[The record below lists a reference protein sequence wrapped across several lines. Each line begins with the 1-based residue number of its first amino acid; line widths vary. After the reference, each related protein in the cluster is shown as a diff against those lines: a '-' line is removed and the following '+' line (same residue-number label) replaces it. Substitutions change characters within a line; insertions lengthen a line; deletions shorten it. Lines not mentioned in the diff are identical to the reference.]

1 MTKAQSIG
9 NVFSKLFRDL
19 GIDKAIEQNK
29 AVVDW
34 PEIVGERVAE
44 VSHAEKIEKGVLFVK
59 VESPVWRNE
68 LSFMKQNLIE
78 NINKKLNK
86 QIVKDIKF
94 T

>member
-9 NVFSKLFRDL
+9 NVFTKLFRDL

-29 AVVDW
+29 AVVEW

>member
-1 MTKAQSIG
+1 M
-9 NVFSKLFRDL
+9 
-19 GIDKAIEQNK
+19 
-29 AVVDW
+29 
-34 PEIVGERVAE
+34 GERVAE
-44 VSHAEKIEKGVLFVK
+44 VSQAEKIEKGVLFVR